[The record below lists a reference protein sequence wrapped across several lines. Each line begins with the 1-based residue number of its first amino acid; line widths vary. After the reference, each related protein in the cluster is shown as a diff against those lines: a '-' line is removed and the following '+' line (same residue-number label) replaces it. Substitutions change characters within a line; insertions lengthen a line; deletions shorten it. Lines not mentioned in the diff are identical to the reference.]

1 MDTSTSSREPL
12 RTESAACVE
21 NVRRPEFV
29 ERGTFR
35 KDVLLVLV
43 LIGALL
49 AMPSVAS
56 TEAEPNKQLQAIEAD
71 LAGFPARAEVELD
84 EFVAQARATDA
95 ETRRFAGA
103 LLGQARVAAGHMD
116 MALQLADQLE
126 REGRATLSDATLAIA
141 LLIRSDAQVA
151 GDVPRANLLANNAR
165 PLAQNAGDA
174 YAQFWAAMVVGMT
187 ARMLGQDKEALA
199 RLREAYALADA
210 AQNPY
215 RRANALYQLSV
226 LHRAMRQAESAL
238 DESKQ
243 AFSEAQRAGSTY
255 GMAKAKMAESAALE
269 LLNDP
274 VRELAAMQEALAIA
288 RKAGSNVEESLALI
302 NLADIHLRRKNFRAA
317 LEMSRQSLEL
327 GTKLHDGSLIATN
340 KANMGFA
347 LFGLGRMADG
357 KRLAEEA
364 LTEYERTGAS
374 ADIADLLGEY
384 AQHLAGAGDYKGA
397 LALHDRQQK
406 VFDKILNAARQRDL
420 RELQSKFD
428 SERRI
433 DRIELQNRESEQR
446 FWWLFALMS
455 LGSLTVVAMLYR
467 RVRITNGLLARR
479 NEELG
484 FHSIRD
490 PLTSLYNRR
499 HFQNFIS
506 EKPAE
511 TDRRRGAI
519 EKPVQAIL
527 LIDLDHFKSINDQFG
542 HAAGD
547 AVLIAVAQRLH
558 YALRET
564 DMIVRWGG
572 EEFLVFVPV
581 APSGELAEIVQR
593 VLRAIS
599 AEPISFQG
607 DDIHVAVSIGYAP
620 MLLPPDD
627 VALGWER
634 VLDLADWALYVA
646 KRRGRNRACG
656 VVSFKFPGSDAPVVV
671 EGDLER
677 AWHGGIVDASELL
690 GASMTAK
697 EHGWDAPRAE
707 GTHVR
712 A

>member
-1 MDTSTSSREPL
+1 MATSTFFSEPL
-12 RTESAACVE
+12 RAGAAACVE
-21 NVRRPEFV
+21 DVRGPEFV
-29 ERGTFR
+29 EKDTFR
-35 KDVLLVLV
+35 KSV
-43 LIGALL
+43 LIVLALSGALL
-49 AMPSVAS
+49 SMPSFGS
-56 TEAEPNKQLQAIEAD
+56 TEAEPDKQLHAIEAD
-71 LAGFPARAEVELD
+71 LPGFPARAEVELD
-84 EFVAQARATDA
+84 EFFAQARATDA
-95 ETRRFAGA
+95 KTRRFAGA

-116 MALQLADQLE
+116 TALQLADQLE
-126 REGRATLSDATLAIA
+126 REGKATISDATLAIA
-141 LLIRSDAQVA
+141 WLIRSNALVA

-165 PLAQNAGDA
+165 TLAQNATDA
-174 YAQFWAAMVVGMT
+174 YARFWAAMEVGIT
-187 ARMLGQDKEALA
+187 ARMLGQYDEALT

-226 LHRAMRQAESAL
+226 LHRATRKAESAL

-243 AFSEAQRAGSTY
+243 AFIEAQQAGSTY

-269 LLNDP
+269 ILNEP

-327 GTKLHDGSLIATN
+327 ATRLHDGSLIATN

-347 LFGLGRMADG
+347 LFGLGRMKEG
-357 KRLAEEA
+357 KRLAEDA

-384 AQHLAGAGDYKGA
+384 AQHLADVGDYKGA

-433 DRIELQNRESEQR
+433 DRIELLNRESEQR
-446 FWWLFALMS
+446 FWWLLALMS
-455 LGSLTVVAMLYR
+455 LGSLTAVAMLYR
-467 RVRITNGLLARR
+467 RVRITNSLLARR

-484 FHSIRD
+484 FHSVRD

-499 HFQNFIS
+499 HFQNFIN

-547 AVLIAVAQRLH
+547 AALIAVAQRLRD
-558 YALRET
+558 ALRET

-581 APSGELAEIVQR
+581 APCGELAEIVQR

-599 AEPISFQG
+599 AEPINFREAEFR
-607 DDIHVAVSIGYAP
+607 VTVSIGYAP

-634 VLDLADWALYVA
+634 VLELADWALYVA

-656 VVSFKFPGSDAPVVV
+656 VVSFKCSGSDAPVIV

-677 AWHGGIVDASELL
+677 AWNGGIVDASELF
-690 GASMTAK
+690 GASMTATAPFS
-697 EHGWDAPRAE
+697 GAPRAQQTLA
-707 GTHVR
+707 G
-712 A
+712 

>member
-1 MDTSTSSREPL
+1 MATSTFFGEPL
-12 RTESAACVE
+12 RIDPAACVE
-21 NVRRPEFV
+21 NFRRPEFV
-29 ERGTFR
+29 EKGTFL
-35 KDVLLVLV
+35 KDVLFVLV
-43 LIGALL
+43 LIGTLL

-56 TEAEPNKQLQAIEAD
+56 TEAEPDKQLQAIEAD

-84 EFVAQARATDA
+84 EFVAHARATDA
-95 ETRRFAGA
+95 NTRRFAGA

-116 MALQLADQLE
+116 AALQLADQLE
-126 REGRATLSDATLAIA
+126 REGRATPSDATLALA
-141 LLIRSDAQVA
+141 LLIRSDAQLA

-165 PLAQNAGDA
+165 TLAQNAGDP

-187 ARMLGQDKEALA
+187 ARMLGQDDEALA
-199 RLREAYALADA
+199 RLREAYALAN
-210 AQNPY
+210 AQSPY

-269 LLNDP
+269 LLKDP

-288 RKAGSNVEESLALI
+288 RRAGSNVEESLALI

-317 LEMSRQSLEL
+317 LDISRQSLEL
-327 GTKLHDGSLIATN
+327 SNKLHDGSLIATN

-467 RVRITNGLLARR
+467 RVQITNGLLARR

-511 TDRRRGAI
+511 TNRRRGAV

-527 LIDLDHFKSINDQFG
+527 LIDLDHFKLINDEFG

-558 YALRET
+558 DALRET

-607 DDIHVAVSIGYAP
+607 AEFHVTVSIGYAP

-656 VVSFKFPGSDAPVVV
+656 VVGFKLPGSDAPAVV

-677 AWHGGIVDASELL
+677 AWHGGIVDASELI
-690 GASMTAK
+690 GAPMTVK
-697 EHGWDAPRAE
+697 EHGSDAPRAE
-707 GTHVR
+707 GTHAR